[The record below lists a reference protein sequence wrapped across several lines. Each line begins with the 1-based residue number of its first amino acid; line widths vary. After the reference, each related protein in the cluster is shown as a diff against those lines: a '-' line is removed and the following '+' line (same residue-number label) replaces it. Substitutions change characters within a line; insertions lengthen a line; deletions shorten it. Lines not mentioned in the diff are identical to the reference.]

1 MENDSGRRAYFT
13 IIKNEEWVIGAV
25 VLGHSLRKSKT
36 EATLV
41 CQVGPAVS
49 SESRVLLGT
58 IYDLVENANEY
69 VFPDSKYNN
78 FQDVPKRLEFSFRRL
93 NAWRRTEFDR
103 ITYLDSD
110 LFILKNIDSLFG
122 LPGVIAPREYDFR
135 VWKKDKLYT
144 DFFNGGLVTFSP
156 SEIAFE
162 KFNKIL
168 ESQWVYLGAAEQHLV
183 NVACRDNW
191 LRLPDKYHV
200 QAGTSYNRKFA
211 DDLSEAHVVH
221 FSKIAKPWDIV
232 YTGRTDLWG
241 SWKIFA
247 MAWINMLRDYEHKSG
262 NCISPEEF
270 GWQNNNNLRH
280 VVKKSSRMKIV
291 ESKKEIRK
299 SSRLSLSP
307 TKMAEISVFKGAFQK
322 ISELSRLI
330 RMLRRRKLRTV
341 VEIGTFKGGTMWLWC
356 QIANDDAYII
366 SIDLKPTTKTEKR
379 IAKYLYGLAVEHQKV
394 SLVRGD
400 SGDIQTKRQLINIL
414 GPSKIDF
421 LFIDGDHS
429 YRAVKRDFELYSPL
443 VRKGGI
449 VVFHDIL
456 YHPNF
461 PETQVDKYW
470 NELRSKY
477 KFREFI
483 DLEDKRGWGQWGGIG
498 VLYM

>member
-41 CQVGPAVS
+41 CQVGAAVS
-49 SESRVLLGT
+49 SESRVLLAT

-69 VFPDSKYNN
+69 VFPDSNYNN
-78 FQDVPKRLEFSFRRL
+78 FQDIPKRLEFSFRRL

-110 LFILKNIDSLFG
+110 LFILKNIDSLFE
-122 LPGVIAPREYDFR
+122 LPGVVAPREYDFR
-135 VWKKDKLYT
+135 VWKKDKLFT

-156 SEIAFE
+156 SESIFK

-168 ESQWVYLGAAEQHLV
+168 KSQWVYMGAAEQHLV
-183 NVACRDNW
+183 NVACREDW

-200 QAGTSYNRKFA
+200 QAGIVHNRTYANKI
-211 DDLSEAHVVH
+211 DDAYVVH
-221 FSKIAKPWDIV
+221 FSKITKPWDLKF
-232 YTGRTDLWG
+232 TGRVELWKT
-241 SWKIFA
+241 WKIFA
-247 MAWINMLRDYEHKSG
+247 MSWIDMLRDYEKTSG
-262 NCISPEEF
+262 NCISPEKF
-270 GWQNNNNLRH
+270 GWQQNSQLSH
-280 VVKKSSRMKIV
+280 IKKKSSKIKIAKA
-291 ESKKEIRK
+291 KKEGLK
-299 SSRLSLSP
+299 SSRISLSP

-322 ISELSRLI
+322 ISELAPLI
-330 RMLRRRKLRTV
+330 RILRRRTLLTV

-356 QIANDDAYII
+356 QMANDDANII

-379 IAKYLYGLAVEHQKV
+379 IAKYLYGLAVENQKV

-400 SGDIQTKRQLINIL
+400 SGDIETKHQLIDKL

-421 LFIDGDHS
+421 LFIDGNHS

-443 VRKGGI
+443 VRKGGL
-449 VVFHDIL
+449 VAFHDIL